1 MGDFGV
7 FAEVTA
13 DDLSV
18 VVCTYSEKR
27 RPLLQRGLEALKDQ
41 QPPPAAVIVVV
52 DHNLRLLEELR
63 ADHPQLTVTPNDR
76 TRGLSGARN
85 SGLALT
91 ATPIVAFLDDDAVP
105 QLDWVAR
112 LAQAYR
118 ADDGQNVLG
127 VGGAIVPYW
136 VRGRPSWFPAE
147 FDWVVGCT
155 YKGARTSP
163 GPVRNMLGANMSFRT
178 EELRRIGGFREGLG
192 RIGTVPLG
200 CEETEACIRMAR
212 QFPGGQIRFEPAA
225 RVHHRVPAERATW
238 RYLLRRCWAEGLS
251 KAQVTALTGRS
262 SALADEREYATR
274 ALPRAI
280 AHAVGESVYGMRA
293 GPLSRA
299 VAVVAGLTV
308 TAAGFI
314 AGRLGLR
321 GTEAGP
327 APQPNG
333 LPGALGGG
341 K

>member
-1 MGDFGV
+1 V
-7 FAEVTA
+7 
-13 DDLSV
+13 
-18 VVCTYSEKR
+18 
-27 RPLLQRGLEALKDQ
+27 
-41 QPPPAAVIVVV
+41 
-52 DHNLRLLEELR
+52 
-63 ADHPQLTVTPNDR
+63 PNDR

-85 SGLALT
+85 CGLALT